1 MWKVL
6 WTGVR
11 LSSSPPKNETLGT
24 GLICLTFI
32 IFCGYN
38 LVVECHASDLI
49 ARVRFPLPAPFEDNL
64 QIICK
69 LFIFC
74 VKNPRPHWHPLASRR
89 KKSQLPKG
97 IICNLRNIME
107 R

>member
-1 MWKVL
+1 MLCDVDVFR
-6 WTGVR
+6 TGVR

-49 ARVRFPLPAPFEDNL
+49 ARVQFPLPAPVTFLFE
-64 QIICK
+64 
-69 LFIFC
+69 LFIEQIDI
-74 VKNPRPHWHPLASRR
+74 KIN
-89 KKSQLPKG
+89 Q
-97 IICNLRNIME
+97 
-107 R
+107 